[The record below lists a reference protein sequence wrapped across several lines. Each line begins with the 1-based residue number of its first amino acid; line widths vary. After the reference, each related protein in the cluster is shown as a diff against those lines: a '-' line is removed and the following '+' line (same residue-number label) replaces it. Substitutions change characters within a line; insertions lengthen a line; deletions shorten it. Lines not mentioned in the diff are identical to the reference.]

1 MSKDPVWQ
9 RIQIEAAEVAEKEPA
24 LSELLKECVLDRVNL
39 EEALSYRLAR
49 KLGRHALPDKK
60 LRDLFYEI
68 LKNEPD
74 IVEQVRNDIKAVVDR
89 DPACDNFLTPL
100 LFLKGFMAICGY
112 RMSHYLWKQDRK
124 ELAHYLQ
131 SLIAEEFAVD
141 IHPAAR
147 IGSGIMLDHAT
158 SFVAGETSVIEDNVS
173 ILHEVTLGGTGKEHG
188 DRHPKIRSG
197 VLLSAG
203 AKIIGNV
210 EVGEGAWVGAGS
222 VVLDDV
228 PAHTTVAGVPAKKV
242 GNPRKPSPALEM
254 EQQNYQNYEI

>member
-1 MSKDPVWQ
+1 MWQ
-9 RIQIEAAEVAEKEPA
+9 SIQSEAADVAKKEPA
-24 LSELLKECVLDRVNL
+24 LSALLKECVLDRVNL
-39 EEALSYRLAR
+39 EEAISYRLAR
-49 KLGRHALPDKK
+49 KLGRHALPEQI
-60 LRDLFYEI
+60 LRDIFFEI
-68 LKNEPD
+68 LTK
-74 IVEQVRNDIKAVVDR
+74 EQEIIKQIRKDIKAVFER
-89 DPACDNFLTPL
+89 DPACNDYLTPL
-100 LFLKGFMAICGY
+100 LFLKGFIAICGY
-112 RMSHYLWKQDRK
+112 RMSHSLWKKERK

-131 SLIAEEFAVD
+131 SIISEEFAVD

-158 SFVAGETSVIEDNVS
+158 SFVAGETAVIDDNVS

-210 EVGEGAWVGAGS
+210 VIGEGAWVGAGS

-228 PAHTTVAGVPAKKV
+228 PPHTTVAGVPAKKV
-242 GNPRKPSPALEM
+242 GKPRRPSPALEM
-254 EQQNYQNYEI
+254 DQQKYQDYDI